1 MKAFA
6 HSLHIL
12 ISPTKSRSDRLDRSP
27 STPSRSPKHKA
38 GESSKTEG
46 DAFGL
51 GGTGSAVEMGLGG
64 GSGSGNES
72 AEELHVH
79 RREGGSNGLL
89 TATTAGTGSRFGGGS
104 EKENQP
110 TFGDTAGPI
119 KGSSNHHNTPS
130 TPRDSSPRR
139 PLIDLPL
146 PLHIPEDLH
155 PRSNKDKPL
164 PSFLGLPPSDRED
177 PSTVSSNSRSARIM
191 DAWDP
196 PEILPPAQAI
206 GVRFDDAQDMVEIV
220 QEKGSKGNRPGPGTV
235 AGGGGKRGF
244 RPRIKLSLS
253 RNKPV
258 FHPRPRPRSQDQLKE
273 PTESGT
279 QDPQER
285 PSETDARTSSRSRK
299 NVRLPPRL
307 TIHTTTTELT
317 SSSDPLS
324 RLESNMPALS
334 PLMGTVPTPFQ
345 AYPTPRSGSKE
356 SVPGSRSGESGDTIR
371 GHYEGESSLEI
382 HRQRFVSDQ
391 AAETISSVP
400 S

>member
-12 ISPTKSRSDRLDRSP
+12 ISPTKSRSDRPDRSP

-46 DAFGL
+46 DGL
-51 GGTGSAVEMGLGG
+51 GLSGNGSAVEMGLGRE
-64 GSGSGNES
+64 SGSGNES
-72 AEELHVH
+72 VEELNVQ

-89 TATTAGTGSRFGGGS
+89 TATTTGTGSRFGGGS
-104 EKENQP
+104 EKENQS
-110 TFGDTAGPI
+110 TFGHIAGPI
-119 KGSSNHHNTPS
+119 KGSISHRSTPS

-146 PLHIPEDLH
+146 PSPIPEDLH

-206 GVRFDDAQDMVEIV
+206 KVRFDDAQDMVEIV
-220 QEKGSKGNRPGPGTV
+220 QEKGPKGNRPGPGTV
-235 AGGGGKRGF
+235 AGGGGKKGF

-258 FHPRPRPRSQDQLKE
+258 FHPRPRPRSQDQ
-273 PTESGT
+273 PTEGGSK
-279 QDPQER
+279 DLQER
-285 PSETDARTSSRSRK
+285 TLNTDARTSSRSRK
-299 NVRLPPRL
+299 NVRIPPRL
-307 TIHTTTTELT
+307 TIHTATTEVT
-317 SSSDPLS
+317 SNSDPLS
-324 RLESNMPALS
+324 RLESNLPVLS

-356 SVPGSRSGESGDTIR
+356 SVPGSRSRESGDTIR

-382 HRQRFVSDQ
+382 HGQRFVSDQ

>member
-1 MKAFA
+1 
-6 HSLHIL
+6 
-12 ISPTKSRSDRLDRSP
+12 
-27 STPSRSPKHKA
+27 
-38 GESSKTEG
+38 
-46 DAFGL
+46 
-51 GGTGSAVEMGLGG
+51 
-64 GSGSGNES
+64 
-72 AEELHVH
+72 
-79 RREGGSNGLL
+79 
-89 TATTAGTGSRFGGGS
+89 
-104 EKENQP
+104 
-110 TFGDTAGPI
+110 
-119 KGSSNHHNTPS
+119 
-130 TPRDSSPRR
+130 
-139 PLIDLPL
+139 
-146 PLHIPEDLH
+146 
-155 PRSNKDKPL
+155 
-164 PSFLGLPPSDRED
+164 LGLPPSDRED

-196 PEILPPAQAI
+196 PEILPPTQAI